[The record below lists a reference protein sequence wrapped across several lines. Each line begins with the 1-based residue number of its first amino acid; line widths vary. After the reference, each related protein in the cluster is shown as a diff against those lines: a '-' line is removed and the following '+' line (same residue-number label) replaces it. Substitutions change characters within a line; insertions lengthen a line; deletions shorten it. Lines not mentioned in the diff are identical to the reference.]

1 MVYIDPDLS
10 RIGFIRAGEVRT
22 VSESSVDLGRELM
35 RGDGAGS
42 TRAERAYVRLR
53 EEIIAT
59 SLPPGTLLRE
69 DDLMRRLGVGRTP
82 VREALLRLHG
92 DGFITIIPRRG
103 TLVSEINIT
112 DLAAIY
118 EVRARLESW
127 AARLAAER
135 VRDDDRREAEQLIAE
150 LDAMTDAEGYEALL
164 ALDRRIHRFVYRSSK
179 NEFLAETLDHY
190 HNLSLRILQVA
201 MRRYPALTPRLED
214 VVQEQRTLLQAICRG
229 DGDTAEKLAVEH
241 VLTFEDELRKLI

>member
-1 MVYIDPDLS
+1 MS
-10 RIGFIRAGEVRT
+10 RIRT
-22 VSESSVDLGRELM
+22 VHATTEAAVSEPRLELGSELM
-35 RGDGAGS
+35 RSDAAAS
-42 TRAERAYVRLR
+42 TRADEAYVRLR

-59 SLPPGTLLRE
+59 DLPPGTLLLE
-69 DDLMRRLGVGRTP
+69 SKLMHRLGVGRTP
-82 VREALLRLHG
+82 VREALIRLHR

-118 EVRARLESW
+118 EVRTRLESW

-135 VRDDDRREAEQLIAE
+135 AQAEDRREAEQLIQQ
-150 LDAMTDAEGYEALL
+150 LDTLTDAEGYAPLL
-164 ALDRRIHRFVYRSSK
+164 ALDRRIHRFVYRTSK
-179 NEFLAETLDHY
+179 NEFLAQTLDHY

-201 MRRYPALTPRLED
+201 MRRYPTLTPRLED
-214 VVQEQRTLLQAICRG
+214 VVQEQRTLLEAICRG
-229 DGDTAEKLAVEH
+229 DGETAERVAAEH

>member
-1 MVYIDPDLS
+1 MSDP
-10 RIGFIRAGEVRT
+10 
-22 VSESSVDLGRELM
+22 SVDLGRELM
-35 RGDGAGS
+35 RADGAS
-42 TRAERAYVRLR
+42 ATRADEAYVRLR

-59 SLPPGTLLRE
+59 DLPPGTLLRE
-69 DDLMRRLGVGRTP
+69 EELMDRLGVGRTP
-82 VREALLRLHG
+82 VREALIRLHR

-135 VRDDDRREAEQLIAE
+135 ARDVDRREAERLIDE
-150 LDAMTDAEGYEALL
+150 LNAMTDADQYPSLL
-164 ALDRRIHRFVYRSSK
+164 ALDRRIHRFVYRTSK
-179 NEFLAETLDHY
+179 NEFLAQTLDHY

-201 MRRYPALTPRLED
+201 MRRYPSLTPQLED
-214 VVQEQRTLLQAICRG
+214 VVQEQRTLLQAICRA
-229 DGDTAEKLAVEH
+229 DGDTAERVAVEH
-241 VLTFEDELRKLI
+241 VLTFEGELRKLI